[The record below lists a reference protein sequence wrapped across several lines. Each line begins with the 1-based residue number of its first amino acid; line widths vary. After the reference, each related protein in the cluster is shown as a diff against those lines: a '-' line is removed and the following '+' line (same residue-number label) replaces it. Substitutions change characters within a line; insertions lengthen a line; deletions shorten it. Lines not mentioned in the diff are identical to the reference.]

1 MTLAGRAIDAGRLL
15 AAMNIHPSL
24 RLYSYSRP
32 ATDGELAKLAAAYPT
47 IPDAYVDLVRQATN
61 VVLLWN
67 NQGELR
73 IWGPEEVIAMD
84 AAYGASARMPG
95 AMPFADNGGGQWL
108 VHGQGQ
114 QGPGAYLVDTGSMDL
129 DEYAPWVC
137 RDLTEMLTK
146 ATGAE
151 LVFQSDPIDESD
163 LGAPFYQ
170 DPTPL

>member
-1 MTLAGRAIDAGRLL
+1 
-15 AAMNIHPSL
+15 MNIHPSL

-32 ATDGELAKLAAAYPT
+32 ATDGELAKLAAAYPA
-47 IPDAYVDLVRQATN
+47 IPDGYVDLVRQATSI
-61 VVLLWN
+61 VLLWN
-67 NQGELR
+67 SQGELR

-84 AAYGASARMPG
+84 AAHGASARMPG